1 LSAAVQL
8 LLNFVHLLW
17 AIRHSS
23 SSSEDGDSSDDDDDE
38 HSSVDGSL
46 ADEHT
51 AVAEGITATAG
62 ALEAA
67 DSALSEAAAEL
78 DLTAVAGDNISES
91 SSNLLVPHVNWT
103 DDVLW
108 NSDDDRSKKRRSSAA
123 AAIAASAPLLLTN
136 GKSKS
141 VDDDT
146 LYESEDESGAVT
158 VTRVPAVR
166 YGKSLQSTGSKSS
179 RAWAVTREPI
189 TINRDLSGGDWVK
202 DIVWNDEQ
210 RLRPSKLILTQR
222 DVDML
227 ATVGKTARPV
237 LIEKRP
243 VGGECTT
250 CSVLSNVTLLMC
262 TICWYRL
269 CNQHQL
275 VTVMLVMYC
284 TRCAVALIATTIVQL
299 C

>member
-1 LSAAVQL
+1 M
-8 LLNFVHLLW
+8 HLLW

-23 SSSEDGDSSDDDDDE
+23 SSSEDGDSSDDDDD
-38 HSSVDGSL
+38 HCSIDGSL

-51 AVAEGITATAG
+51 AAAEGTTATAG

-78 DLTAVAGDNISES
+78 DLTTAASDNISES
-91 SSNLLVPHVNWT
+91 SNKLLVPHVNWT

-123 AAIAASAPLLLTN
+123 AAGAIAPLLLTN
-136 GKSKS
+136 GIQKS
-141 VDDDT
+141 VDEDT
-146 LYESEDESGAVT
+146 LYESEDETGAVT

-166 YGKSLQSTGSKSS
+166 YGKPLQSTSSKSS

-210 RLRPSKLILTQR
+210 HLRPSKLILTQR

-237 LIEKRP
+237 LMEKRL

-250 CSVLSNVTLLMC
+250 CSVLSNVTLP
-262 TICWYRL
+262 
-269 CNQHQL
+269 NQQ
-275 VTVMLVMYC
+275 C
-284 TRCAVALIATTIVQL
+284 
-299 C
+299 